1 MYGYRA
7 PLRDMRFVLHEL
19 LAGEPVAALPN
30 CADATP
36 ELIDGVL
43 EQAARL
49 AESELA
55 PLNRSGDEEGCCYEN
70 GIVRTP
76 QGFQAAYATFRAG
89 GWMGIAAAPEW
100 GGQGLPRLVSLALDE
115 IFSSANFSFATYPGL
130 SQGAYDALARHGDQ
144 RLKAMFLP
152 RLADGSWTGTMCLT
166 EPQCGTDLGLIRT
179 RAMPE
184 EDGSFRVD
192 GTKIFISA
200 GEHDLTENI
209 VHLVLAK
216 LPDAPAGTRGI
227 SLFVVPKFLPMEGP
241 GGWRIGERNGVRCAG
256 IEHKMGIR
264 ASSTCTMQ
272 FDGAVGWLVG
282 TPHQGMSA
290 MFTMMNGARLA
301 VGIQGLAAAEAA
313 FQEARAYARERLQ
326 GRSPAGTHSPD
337 RPADPIIVHP
347 DVRRNLLT
355 IKAFTEG
362 ARALA
367 YWVGLQL
374 DRAER
379 HPDPAERQAADDLAA
394 LMTPILKAFLTD
406 HGFAAT
412 NLAMQVFGGHGY
424 IRETGVE
431 QYVRDARIAQIYEG
445 ANGIQALDLVGRKL
459 GQHTGRLLRRFFHPV
474 AACLEEA
481 AHDPALAELATPLSK
496 AFAKLQQ
503 ATVLIARKG
512 QSEPD
517 EAAAAATDYLQ
528 LFGYVALGY
537 MWLRMARIAED
548 RLSHGDAGALFYEAK
563 VRTARFYMQRTLPMA
578 NAHYLALS
586 AGKESL
592 MALAPEAF

>member
-1 MYGYRA
+1 
-7 PLRDMRFVLHEL
+7 
-19 LAGEPVAALPN
+19 VA
-30 CADATP
+30 
-36 ELIDGVL
+36 
-43 EQAARL
+43 
-49 AESELA
+49 
-55 PLNRSGDEEGCCYEN
+55 YE
-70 GIVRTP
+70 
-76 QGFQAAYATFRAG
+76 AFRAG
-89 GWMGIAAAPEW
+89 GWTSVAAATEW
-100 GGQGLPRLVSLALDE
+100 GGQGLPKLLNLALE
-115 IFSSANFSFATYPGL
+115 EMFSSANFSFATYPGL
-130 SQGAYDALARHGDQ
+130 SQGAYNALAIHADEQ
-144 RLKAMFLP
+144 LKRIFLP
-152 RLADGSWTGTMCLT
+152 RLGDGSWSGTMCLT

-179 RAMPE
+179 RATPADE
-184 EDGSFRVD
+184 GSFRVT

-227 SLFVVPKFLPMEGP
+227 SLFVVPKFLPLEGP
-241 GGWRIGERNGVRCAG
+241 DGWRSGERNGVRCTG

-264 ASSTCTMQ
+264 ASSTCSMQ
-272 FDGAVGWLVG
+272 FEDATGWLVG
-282 TPHQGMSA
+282 TAHQGMAA
-290 MFTMMNGARLA
+290 MFTMMNAARLA
-301 VGIQGLAAAEAA
+301 VGLQGLAAAEAA
-313 FQEARAYARERLQ
+313 YQEARTYAMERLQ
-326 GRSPAGTHSPD
+326 GRAPAGPRYPD

-394 LMTPILKAFLTD
+394 LMTPIIKAFLTD
-406 HGFAAT
+406 QGFAAT

-431 QYVRDARIAQIYEG
+431 QHVRDARIAQIYEG

-459 GQHTGRLLRRFFHPV
+459 GQHAGRLLRRFFHPV
-474 AACLEEA
+474 AARLEEA
-481 AHDPALAELATPLSK
+481 AQDPIRADLALPLAK
-496 AFAKLQQ
+496 AFGKLQQ

-512 QSEPD
+512 QADPE

-528 LFGYVALGY
+528 LFGYVALGD
-537 MWLRMARIAED
+537 MWLRMAKVAQD
-548 RLSHGDAGALFYEAK
+548 RLPDDNADAGFYDAK
-563 VRTARFYMQRTLPMA
+563 LRTARFFMQRTLPLA
-578 NAHYLALS
+578 NAHFLALS
-586 AGKESL
+586 AGKDSL
-592 MALAPEAF
+592 MALAPESF

>member
-19 LAGEPVAALPN
+19 LGAEPVAGLPG
-30 CADATP
+30 CTDATP
-36 ELIDGVL
+36 ELIDAVL

-49 AESELA
+49 AQSELA
-55 PLNRSGDEEGCCYEN
+55 PLNRSGDEEGCRYEN
-70 GIVRTP
+70 GVVHTP
-76 QGFQAAYATFRAG
+76 RGFQAAYATFCAG
-89 GWMGIAAAPEW
+89 GWTGVAADAEW
-100 GGQGLPRLVSLALDE
+100 GGQGLPKLLNLALQE
-115 IFSSANFSFATYPGL
+115 TFSSANFSFAIYAGL
-130 SQGAYDALARHGDQ
+130 SQGAYNALARHADRRLQ
-144 RLKAMFLP
+144 RIFLP
-152 RLADGSWTGTMCLT
+152 RLVDGSWSGTMCLT
-166 EPQCGTDLGLIRT
+166 EPHCGTDLGLIRT
-179 RAMPE
+179 RAVPAA
-184 EDGSFRVD
+184 DGSFRVT
-192 GTKIFISA
+192 GTKIFISG

-227 SLFVVPKFLPMEGP
+227 SLLVVPKLLPVETAD
-241 GGWRIGERNGVRCAG
+241 GWGVGEPNGVRCAG

-272 FDGAVGWLVG
+272 LDDAVGWLVG
-282 TPHQGMSA
+282 APHQGMAA
-290 MFTMMNGARLA
+290 MFTMMNAARLA

-313 FQEARAYARERLQ
+313 YQEARTYALERSQ
-326 GRSPAGTHSPD
+326 GRSLAGPNAPD

-347 DVRRNLLT
+347 DVRRSLLT

-379 HPDPAERQAADDLAA
+379 HPDPAERQAADDLTA
-394 LMTPILKAFLTD
+394 LMTPIIKAFLTD
-406 HGFAAT
+406 HGFSAT
-412 NLAMQVFGGHGY
+412 NLAIQVFGGHGY

-459 GQHTGRLLRRFFHPV
+459 GQRTGRLLRRFFHPV
-474 AACLEEA
+474 AACLEQA
-481 AHDPALAELATPLSK
+481 AHDPGLADLASPLAK

-503 ATVLIARKG
+503 ATVLIARRG
-512 QSEPD
+512 RADPE

-537 MWLRMARIAED
+537 MWLRMAKLAQGHLRAA
-548 RLSHGDAGALFYEAK
+548 GADAGFYEAK
-563 VRTARFYMQRTLPMA
+563 LQTARFFMQRTLPMA

-586 AGKESL
+586 AGKDSL
-592 MALAPEAF
+592 MALAPESF

>member
-19 LAGEPVAALPN
+19 LGAEVVPALPGYE
-30 CADATP
+30 DATP
-36 ELIDGVL
+36 ELIDSVL
-43 EQAARL
+43 KEAARL
-49 AESELA
+49 AQSELA
-55 PLNRSGDEEGCCYEN
+55 PLNRTGDEEGCTYEN
-70 GIVRTP
+70 GVVRTP
-76 QGFQAAYATFRAG
+76 RGFQAAYATFRAG
-89 GWMGIAAAPEW
+89 GWAGVAADAEW
-100 GGQGLPRLVSLALDE
+100 GGQGLPKLLNLALE
-115 IFSSANFSFATYPGL
+115 EMFSSANFSFATYPGL
-130 SQGAYDALARHGDQ
+130 SQGAYNALAIHADQ
-144 RLKAMFLP
+144 RLKEMFLP
-152 RLADGSWTGTMCLT
+152 RLAEGSWSGTMCLT
-166 EPQCGTDLGLIRT
+166 EPQCGTDLGLIHT
-179 RAMPE
+179 RAVPI
-184 EDGSFRVD
+184 EDGSFRVN

-216 LPDAPAGTRGI
+216 LPGAPSGTRGI
-227 SLFVVPKFLPMEGP
+227 SLFVVPKFLPVDGP
-241 GGWRIGERNGVRCAG
+241 DGWGSGERNGVRCAG

-264 ASSTCTMQ
+264 ASSTCTML
-272 FDGAVGWLVG
+272 FEDAVGWLVG
-282 TPHQGMSA
+282 DPHQGMAA
-290 MFTMMNGARLA
+290 MFTMMNAARLA
-301 VGIQGLAAAEAA
+301 VGIQGLAVAEAA
-313 FQEARAYARERLQ
+313 YQEARAYALERRQ
-326 GRSPAGTHSPD
+326 GRSPAGPYCPD
-337 RPADPIIVHP
+337 QPADPIIVHP

-355 IKAFTEG
+355 IKAFVEG

-394 LMTPILKAFLTD
+394 LLTPIIKAFLTD

-481 AHDPALAELATPLSK
+481 AHDPRIADLASPLAK
-496 AFAKLQQ
+496 AFGKLQH
-503 ATVLIARKG
+503 ATVLIARVG
-512 QSEPD
+512 QADPE

-528 LFGYVALGY
+528 LFGHVALGY
-537 MWLRMARIAED
+537 MWLRMAKLAQD
-548 RLSHGDAGALFYEAK
+548 RLPTADADAAFCEAK
-563 VRTARFYMQRTLPMA
+563 LKTARFFMQRTLPMA

-586 AGKESL
+586 AGKDSL
-592 MALAPEAF
+592 MALAREAF